1 MATVT
6 ANAAQ
11 AGVQPKGLRVGLVA
25 VTGFYSFPT
34 SVSVGT
40 TIQMVKVPAGATPV
54 LIQVA
59 NTSTGDNTIQVG
71 DGGDVDR
78 YRVEA
83 TLSSGQGIVIC
94 TIPAAPYTYSQDDTI
109 DILISRASATTL
121 GGAVYLTAI
130 FSMDIEG
137 RTP

>member
-25 VTGFYSFPT
+25 VTGFYSFG
-34 SVSVGT
+34 SSLSIGT

-54 LIQVA
+54 LIRFA
-59 NTSTGDNTIQVG
+59 NTNAGDATMSIG
-71 DGGDVDR
+71 DGNNNAR
-78 YRVEA
+78 YKADGTV
-83 TLSSGQGIVIC
+83 SSGQATVIC
-94 TIPAAPYTYSQDDTI
+94 TIPNIPYTYTVDDTI
-109 DILISRASATTL
+109 DIFVSLSSATTV